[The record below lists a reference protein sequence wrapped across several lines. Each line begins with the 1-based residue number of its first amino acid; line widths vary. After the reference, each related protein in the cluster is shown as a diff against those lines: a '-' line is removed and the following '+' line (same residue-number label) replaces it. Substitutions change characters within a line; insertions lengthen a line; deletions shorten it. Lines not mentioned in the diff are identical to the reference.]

1 MSLKNGSGK
10 CSLFVLSTNGWK
22 EQNWW
27 TLRFSA
33 EKKPNMEKPLFDWPI
48 ELQYDV
54 KAISRKFFG
63 HEVFSAER
71 SLNQPK
77 ARCVCIRSINQS
89 NRFISVRLLFL
100 FCSRVFISRSY
111 ENRSISN
118 LSKMLTFTQHTAKWQ
133 TKRNISLLVKAFVSN
148 INEGKNTRLSKEFL
162 PFVLNACQLF
172 ENEWISAKWPIW
184 V

>member
-10 CSLFVLSTNGWK
+10 CSLFVLSANANGWK

-27 TLRFSA
+27 TLRFPA
-33 EKKPNMEKPLFDWPI
+33 EKNPNMEKPLFDWPI
-48 ELQYDV
+48 VLQYDV

-63 HEVFSAER
+63 HEVFPAER

-77 ARCVCIRSINQS
+77 TRCVCIPSVNQW
-89 NRFISVRLLFL
+89 NGFISVRLLFL

-118 LSKMLTFTQHTAKWQ
+118 LSKMLTMYATYREI
-133 TKRNISLLVKAFVSN
+133 RNKKKHQLISESV
-148 INEGKNTRLSKEFL
+148 
-162 PFVLNACQLF
+162 C
-172 ENEWISAKWPIW
+172 
-184 V
+184 

>member
-63 HEVFSAER
+63 HEVFPAER

-77 ARCVCIRSINQS
+77 TRCVCIPSVNQW
-89 NRFISVRLLFL
+89 NCFISVRLLFL

-118 LSKMLTFTQHTAKWQ
+118 LSKMLTFYATYREMTNKKKHQL
-133 TKRNISLLVKAFVSN
+133 ISESV
-148 INEGKNTRLSKEFL
+148 
-162 PFVLNACQLF
+162 C
-172 ENEWISAKWPIW
+172 
-184 V
+184 